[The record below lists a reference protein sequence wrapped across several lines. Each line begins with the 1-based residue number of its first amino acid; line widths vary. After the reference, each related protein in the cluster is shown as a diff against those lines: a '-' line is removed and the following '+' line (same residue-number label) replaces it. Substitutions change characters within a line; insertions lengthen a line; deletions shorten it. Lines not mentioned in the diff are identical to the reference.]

1 MRNLLVILVMF
12 AMLASGVPEFSPDL
26 LVQSAATHVEHQ
38 PKDAAGTGGAEGLAL
53 QADECHTCTHVT
65 VPGPATHAIQT
76 AAMVRWQIG
85 DEEWGGTAPQAET
98 PPPRMIGNEASKH
111 TSIPTIEVN
120 HVSLCTDRVDRDPGR
135 FGRTS

>member
-1 MRNLLVILVMF
+1 MRTLIVILAMF
-12 AMLASGVPEFSPDL
+12 AMLASGSAEVSPDL

-38 PKDAAGTGGAEGLAL
+38 PKDAAGTGEQKAAL
-53 QADECHTCTHVT
+53 QADECHTWTHVT
-65 VPGPATHAIQT
+65 VPVPATHAIQT

-120 HVSLCTDRVDRDPGR
+120 HVSLCTDHVDRASRR
-135 FGRTS
+135 FERPS